1 VLVIQAQAMGM
12 CFGVE
17 DAITKAH
24 SLNNPQDVTILGEIV
39 HNRGVQQDLIDRGFA
54 SQAED
59 DRANLPESSRVLVTA
74 HGISHQYRERLA
86 GKTII
91 DTTCPLVTRVHKTAQ
106 RLHEQGFRL
115 VLAGKPGHV
124 EVLGIT
130 EDYPE
135 TEVVATVAD
144 VRAGLGRRL
153 AVLAQTTTPSDLFE
167 AIFQR
172 VVALHPD
179 SEIQMVD
186 TVCRPTKQRQQAI
199 GALLKRVQAL
209 VVVGGAH
216 SNNTL
221 RLVEQAEK
229 QGLPSLRVESPTEL
243 APEWFRGLNVVGLSA
258 GTSTPADAIA
268 AVYRRLLEIGRTFKQ
283 IPQTTLGF
291 TNKVFTSR
299 AHS

>member
-1 VLVIQAQAMGM
+1 MLVIQAQAMGM

-17 DAITKAH
+17 DAISSAH
-24 SLNNPQDVTILGEIV
+24 SLKNPQDVTILGEIV
-39 HNRGVQQDLIDRGFA
+39 HNRRVQQDLLDLGFA
-54 SQAED
+54 SQGEQERAE
-59 DRANLPESSRVLVTA
+59 LPVSSGVLVTA
-74 HGISHQYRERLA
+74 HGISDAYRSRLQ

-91 DTTCPLVTRVHKTAQ
+91 DTTCPLVTRVHKMA
-106 RLHEQGFRL
+106 RRYHEQGYRL
-115 VLAGKPGHV
+115 VLAGKKGHV

-130 EDYPE
+130 EDYPD
-135 TEVVATVAD
+135 TEVIQSLESVSAN
-144 VRAGLGRRL
+144 LGPKL

-167 AIFQR
+167 AIFER
-172 VVALHPD
+172 VVELHPH
-179 SEIQMVD
+179 SQVEKLD
-186 TVCRPTKQRQQAI
+186 TVCKPTKQRQQAI

-221 RLVEQAEK
+221 RLCEQAEK
-229 QGLPSLRVESPTEL
+229 LGLPNVRVEDPTEL
-243 APEWFRGLNVVGLSA
+243 NSEWFRGLSVVGLSA

-268 AVYRRLLEIGRTFKQ
+268 AVYRRLLEIGRLVRPQ
-283 IPQTTLGF
+283 IARGF

>member
-1 VLVIQAQAMGM
+1 MLVIQAQAMGM

-17 DAITKAH
+17 DAISTAH

-39 HNRGVQQDLIDRGFA
+39 HNRRVQQDLLNLGFA
-54 SQAED
+54 SQNED
-59 DRANLPESSRVLVTA
+59 DRRELPASPAVLVTA
-74 HGISHQYRERLA
+74 HGISDSYRSRLK
-86 GKTII
+86 GKQII
-91 DTTCPLVTRVHKTAQ
+91 DTTCPLVTRVHKTA
-106 RLHEQGFRL
+106 RRYHEMGYRL
-115 VLAGKPGHV
+115 VLVGKPGHV

-130 EDYPE
+130 EDYPDAQ
-135 TEVVATVAD
+135 VVASLESVP
-144 VRAGLGRRL
+144 AGLGEKL

-167 AIFQR
+167 AVFRR
-172 VVALHPD
+172 VVELHPG
-179 SEIQMVD
+179 STVEKLD

-221 RLVEQAEK
+221 RLCEQAEK
-229 QGLPSLRVESPTEL
+229 LGLPNVRVEDPAEL
-243 APEWFRGLNVVGLSA
+243 NSEWFRGLSVVGLSA
-258 GTSTPADAIA
+258 GTSTPADAIT
-268 AVYRRLLEIGRTFKQ
+268 AVYRRLLEIGRLVRPQ
-283 IPQTTLGF
+283 ITRGF

>member
-1 VLVIQAQAMGM
+1 MLVIQAQAMGM

-17 DAITKAH
+17 DAISTAH
-24 SLNNPQDVTILGEIV
+24 SLNHPQDVTILGEIV
-39 HNRGVQQDLIDRGFA
+39 HNRRVQKDLLDLGFS

-59 DRANLPESSRVLVTA
+59 KREELPGSPSVLVTA
-74 HGISHQYRERLA
+74 HGISDAYRSRLQ

-91 DTTCPLVTRVHKTAQ
+91 DTTCPLVTRVHKTA
-106 RLHEQGFRL
+106 RLYHERGYRL
-115 VLAGKPGHV
+115 VLVGKPGHV

-135 TEVVATVAD
+135 TAVLPSLESAQS
-144 VRAGLGRRL
+144 GLGEKL

-167 AIFQR
+167 AVYER
-172 VVALHPD
+172 VVELHP
-179 SEIQMVD
+179 EAAVIKLD

-199 GALLKRVQAL
+199 GNLLKRVQAL

-221 RLVEQAEK
+221 RLCEQAEK
-229 QGLPSLRVESPTEL
+229 LGLPNVRVEDPREL
-243 APEWFRGLNVVGLSA
+243 NSEWFRGLSVVGLSA
-258 GTSTPADAIA
+258 GTSTPAEAIA
-268 AVYRRLLEIGRTFKQ
+268 AVYRRLLEIGRLVRPQ
-283 IPQTTLGF
+283 IARGF

>member
-1 VLVIQAQAMGM
+1 MLVIQAQAMGM

-17 DAITKAH
+17 DAISTAH

-39 HNRGVQQDLIDRGFA
+39 HNRRVQQDLLNLGFA

-59 DRANLPESSRVLVTA
+59 ARAGLPETGTVLVTA
-74 HGISHQYRERLA
+74 HGISDAYRSRLQ
-86 GKTII
+86 GKTIV
-91 DTTCPLVTRVHKTAQ
+91 DTTCPLVTRVHKMA
-106 RLHEQGFRL
+106 RRYHDQGYRL
-115 VLAGKPGHV
+115 VLVGKPGHV

-130 EDYPE
+130 EDYPD
-135 TEVVATVAD
+135 TVVLPTLD
-144 VRAGLGRRL
+144 SVRAGLGEKL

-167 AIFQR
+167 AIFER
-172 VVALHPD
+172 VVETHPG
-179 SEIQMVD
+179 MVVEKLD

-199 GALLKRVQAL
+199 GNLLKRVQAL

-221 RLVEQAEK
+221 RLCEQAEK
-229 QGLPSLRVESPTEL
+229 LGLRNVRVEDPAEL
-243 APEWFRGLNVVGLSA
+243 SSDWFRGLSVVGLSA
-258 GTSTPADAIA
+258 GTSTPAEAIS
-268 AVYRRLLEIGRTFKQ
+268 AVYRRLLEIGRSLRTQ
-283 IPQTTLGF
+283 IPRGF

>member
-17 DAITKAH
+17 DAIASAR

-39 HNRGVQQDLIDRGFA
+39 HNRGVQRDLIDLGFS
-54 SQAED
+54 SQPED
-59 DRANLPESSRVLVTA
+59 ARQDLPDTPAVLVTA
-74 HGISHQYRERLA
+74 HGVSEAYRKRLA
-86 GKTII
+86 DKQVI
-91 DTTCPLVTRVHKTAQ
+91 DTTCPLVTRVHKTA
-106 RLHEQGFRL
+106 RSLRENGYRL
-115 VLAGKPGHV
+115 VLVGKPGHV

-130 EDYPE
+130 EDYLD
-135 TEVVATVAD
+135 TEVIASLEA
-144 VRAGLGRRL
+144 VRADLGARL
-153 AVLAQTTTPSDLFE
+153 AVLAQTTTPSELFE
-167 AIFQR
+167 AVYER
-172 VVALHPD
+172 VVRLHPD
-179 SEIQMVD
+179 SEVVKVD

-221 RLVEQAEK
+221 RLCEQAEK
-229 QGLPSLRVESPTEL
+229 LGLPNLRVEEPGEL
-243 APEWFRGLNVVGLSA
+243 KSEWFRGLHVVGLSA
-258 GTSTPADAIA
+258 GTSTPSGAIA
-268 AVYRRLLEIGRTFKQ
+268 AVYKRLLEIGRSLKPETRR
-283 IPQTTLGF
+283 GF

>member
-1 VLVIQAQAMGM
+1 MGM

-17 DAITKAH
+17 DAIAKAH
-24 SLNNPQDVTILGEIV
+24 SLQNPQDVTILGEIV
-39 HNRGVQQDLIDRGFA
+39 HNRGVQQDLIQRGFA
-54 SQAED
+54 SQAEE
-59 DRANLPESSRVLVTA
+59 DREKLPESSSVLVTA
-74 HGISHQYRERLA
+74 HGISNHYRERLA
-86 GKTII
+86 GKTVI
-91 DTTCPLVTRVHKTAQ
+91 DTTCPLVTKVHKMAE
-106 RLHEQGFRL
+106 RLSQQGFRL

-135 TEVVATVAD
+135 TEVVATVED
-144 VRAGLGRRL
+144 VRADLGAKL
-153 AVLAQTTTPSDLFE
+153 AVLAQTTTPSDLLE
-167 AIFQR
+167 AIYQR

-179 SEIQMVD
+179 SEVQRVD

-229 QGLPSLRVESPTEL
+229 QGLPSLRVESPAEL
-243 APEWFRGLNVVGLSA
+243 KPEWFRGLNLVGLSA
-258 GTSTPADAIA
+258 GTSTPAEAIA
-268 AVYRRLLEIGRTFKQ
+268 AVYRRMLEIGRALQ
-283 IPQTTLGF
+283 YVPQTTRGF
-291 TNKVFTSR
+291 SNKVFTSR